1 MLRFVSLLMLFA
13 AVWPADAADS
23 TYRDRRQPSFTLLVP
38 DGWTAVPNE
47 QGVTISR
54 DDSYF
59 QLRVF
64 GGSTSPGAMLVQV
77 RPQFEQQWKQFR
89 EIEAGR
95 TRFGGLDGAF
105 VVYGGVPPSGVNSI
119 ARVITTTNGQLTF
132 AAFVGMPV
140 DKAQQRKP
148 DLDRIER
155 SFSPDPVR

>member
-47 QGVTISR
+47 QGVAIR
-54 DDSYF
+54 REESYF
-59 QLRVF
+59 QLRVA
-64 GGSTSPGAMLVQV
+64 GGSTSPGAMLVQL
-77 RPQFEQQWKQFR
+77 RPQFERQWKQFR

-95 TRFGGLDGAF
+95 ARFGGLDGAF
-105 VVYGGVPPSGVNSI
+105 VVYGGVPPSGVAEI
-119 ARVITTTNGQLTF
+119 LRIVTTTNGQLTF
-132 AAFVGMPV
+132 TAFAGVPA

-155 SFSPDPVR
+155 SFTPDPVR